1 MESPR
6 GKPGPVVAGV
16 EITRRCNLACP
27 HCYTAAG
34 KELDGEMTTAE
45 CKAILEALASLGTS
59 LIGWT
64 GGEPLLRDDLEDL
77 AAHARALGMRSS
89 VTTNGVLLDD
99 PRARS
104 LEASGMTSVQVSID
118 GSTAERN
125 RRMRGAT
132 DEEFARALEGVR
144 AARRAGLRVH
154 LAMVLTRESV
164 DDGPAYLD
172 LARAEIV
179 DSVRFCGFV
188 PSGRGR
194 GRGHADRLSFS
205 GGRGPLRE
213 FVREALADG
222 ALRAQFD
229 PAVGPLPPRFAF
241 HKCVAGVET
250 LYLSC
255 RGDVYPC
262 TSLLDRRFVVG
273 NVRERP
279 LEEIWSDPAMSRIAD
294 LDRDAI
300 EGECRA
306 CPHFSSC
313 RGGCRGVTFA
323 YTRDLR
329 ASFPMCLRG

>member
-1 MESPR
+1 MESSG

-45 CKAILEALASLGTS
+45 CKAVLDALADLGTS

-64 GGEPLLRDDLEDL
+64 GGEPLLREDMEDL
-77 AAHARALGMRSS
+77 FAHARALGMQSS
-89 VTTNGVLLDD
+89 VTTNGLLLDD
-99 PRARS
+99 RRARS
-104 LEASGMTSVQVSID
+104 LEAAGMAAVQISID

-125 RRMRGAT
+125 RRMRGAS
-132 DEEFARALEGVR
+132 DEEFDLALEGVR

-154 LAMVLTRESV
+154 LAMVLTRENV

-172 LARAEIV
+172 LARREVV

-194 GRGHADRLSFS
+194 GRGNPERLSFS
-205 GGRGPLRE
+205 EGRGRLRE
-213 FVREALADG
+213 FVTEALADG
-222 ALRAQFD
+222 ALPAQFD
-229 PAVGPLPPRFAF
+229 PAIGPLPPRFLF
-241 HKCVAGVET
+241 HRCVAGVET
-250 LYLSC
+250 MYVSC

-279 LEEIWSDPAMSRIAD
+279 LREIWNDPAMSRIAE
-294 LDRDAI
+294 LDRSAI
-300 EGECRA
+300 EGECRE
-306 CPHFSSC
+306 CPHFAGC

-323 YTRDLR
+323 YTRDLH